1 MEQNNFEKNVQQ
13 KLDELKIPPSDSVWT
28 NVENRI
34 GKKDKDGKII
44 FILFFTLV
52 LLSADY
58 WFFNLRKNDL
68 QQNQISKLK
77 ENSKPINKHNSFFDK
92 AVSSKSCAKKPDS
105 TSISI
110 GNAKNALIKIKNK
123 TLAQKTALSNTKI
136 GSAEKEKIILLLKN
150 ENQKKENN
158 DQADNEVNPKTILTS
173 NQTEINQ
180 RRFNRSDSALK
191 KMKIE
196 KDLSSDNFPQAFAKK
211 DSLKKLIKNKKK
223 QWEFGITLSGG
234 TSMVTKNSFKN
245 FGGYVVPVAYNG
257 GIPIYYF
264 SPSEIK
270 NSVGFIAGALIE
282 KNISANKGLS
292 IGISYRYFSLLN
304 EVGGKA
310 DSSYAFYRTYTALNN
325 AYSSAVNLKIY
336 RNNFQYVEVPVS
348 IKFRIN
354 SNSNFPVFWDAG
366 INISELIST
375 NAFQF
380 DSNAGLYY
388 PDNTFFNKLGFGL
401 NAGFS
406 ATFFAK
412 GKKPFNIGPYFYY
425 STTSLANKGLYDN
438 RHFVFIELKSEI
450 LFNKR

>member
-110 GNAKNALIKIKNK
+110 GNAKNAFIKIKNK

-158 DQADNEVNPKTILTS
+158 DQEADNEVNPKTILTS

-257 GIPIYYF
+257 GIPVYYF

-282 KNISANKGLS
+282 KI
-292 IGISYRYFSLLN
+292 
-304 EVGGKA
+304 
-310 DSSYAFYRTYTALNN
+310 
-325 AYSSAVNLKIY
+325 
-336 RNNFQYVEVPVS
+336 FQR
-348 IKFRIN
+348 IRGFR
-354 SNSNFPVFWDAG
+354 
-366 INISELIST
+366 
-375 NAFQF
+375 
-380 DSNAGLYY
+380 
-388 PDNTFFNKLGFGL
+388 
-401 NAGFS
+401 
-406 ATFFAK
+406 
-412 GKKPFNIGPYFYY
+412 
-425 STTSLANKGLYDN
+425 
-438 RHFVFIELKSEI
+438 
-450 LFNKR
+450 